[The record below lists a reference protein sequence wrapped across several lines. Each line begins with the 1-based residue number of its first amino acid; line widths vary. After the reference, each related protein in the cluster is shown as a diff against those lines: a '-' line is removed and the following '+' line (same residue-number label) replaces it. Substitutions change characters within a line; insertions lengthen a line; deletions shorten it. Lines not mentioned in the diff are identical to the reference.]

1 MGLPQDVI
9 MSAIGGMRI
18 TETVEGLE
26 RYPVNLRYPRDL
38 RDNPDQLSRVLVPTP
53 FGAQIPLGLPILCN
67 VSLRR
72 RALINCGLLTLRMVR
87 PASGGVWMTLPG
99 PEHVWNARR

>member
-1 MGLPQDVI
+1 

-38 RDNPDQLSRVLVPTP
+38 RDNPDQLSCVLVPTP
-53 FGAQIPLGLPILCN
+53 FGAQIPLGQLANIE
-67 VSLRR
+67 LRR
-72 RALINCGLLTLRMVR
+72 GAPVIK
-87 PASGGVWMTLPG
+87 S
-99 PEHVWNARR
+99 ENARPNAWVYVDLKTSDIGRFAVEGKKF